1 MYKPLPESLTIK
13 DSPIHGLGLFAKQD
27 IVKGIELGITHVN
40 DENFENN
47 YIRTPLGGFINHNNK
62 PNVQLIVVGNV
73 IRLTTL
79 KFIEK
84 GDELFTKYQLYDIY
98 NRMEEQTTV

>member
-98 NRMEEQTTV
+98 NRMEE